1 MARGRSGIAAFGDRQ
16 HLVHG
21 DAQGINV
28 APCVRKTAPGL
39 LRRAVMDRPHDVGID
54 RVAGRRPRDAEV
66 RHLRGSVRGDNDVL
80 RFYVPVDNAIVM
92 RSLKS
97 GRNLQR
103 NAHGFPDGQSS
114 PVLDIQLQRDALYQ
128 LHHDKVVPVFLADVE
143 YIDDI
148 RVRQTGR
155 GLGSYAIDY
164 LISVL

>member
-1 MARGRSGIAAFGDRQ
+1 
-16 HLVHG
+16 
-21 DAQGINV
+21 
-28 APCVRKTAPGL
+28 
-39 LRRAVMDRPHDVGID
+39 MDRPHDVGID

-66 RHLRGSVRGDNDVL
+66 RHLRGSVRGDNDIL

-155 GLGSYAIDY
+155 GLGFHPEFGHKFPVSPEFRFQNLDRDIPVQLMVPRLVHVGHPAGSYAIDY